1 MEHEPGAGKA
11 GEQLSGLDGVH
22 GKKGGLRVS
31 SFFEKMQETVEKT
44 MYRAVSDFPSCI
56 EKVSEKLSDM
66 KEEKMEKLKE
76 DNPNFPYDEKGELL
90 PDIRYESEGY
100 RYQTDGKGRIVKAE
114 GTLRLENGIRDEN
127 AQRRVGGEDRL
138 PGDQGGHLIGRQFGG
153 SGGLDN
159 LAAMKGELNQGE
171 YKKLEMDLR
180 KALENGQTVDLTVTS
195 RFRGDSKRP
204 SAFVATCSIDGERTK
219 KVFDNT

>member
-1 MEHEPGAGKA
+1 M
-11 GEQLSGLDGVH
+11 
-22 GKKGGLRVS
+22 S

-44 MYRAVSDFPSCI
+44 MYRAVSVFPS
-56 EKVSEKLSDM
+56 SLLSYQTASLILSRDM
-66 KEEKMEKLKE
+66 KENQKE

-127 AQRRVGGEDRL
+127 AQRSVGGEDRL